1 MTTFFD
7 VVTVTCFAGLVFAFF
22 QLTDRDTKTLVRL
35 LPAGIVFAIANQV
48 GNAGSFVLTLFLIL
62 AGLGYTVLV
71 IRK

>member
-1 MTTFFD
+1 MTTIFD

-22 QLTDRDTKTLVRL
+22 QWTDRDTNTLVRL

-48 GNAGSFVLTLFLIL
+48 GNAGSFVLALTLIL
-62 AGLGYTVLV
+62 AGLGYTVVV